1 MSKYEYIIFA
11 SLQGAIYFFLLCLIT
26 IISFGFALLIL
37 DKTQGNM
44 AIGDEVYATLTD
56 KKMSSLAFDAS
67 FTQYLLMLGEFEI
80 LGNEAVLTYTAAAQ
94 RWIWILFIFATLMT
108 NVVFFNTLVS
118 VLGV

>member
-44 AIGDEVYATLTD
+44 AIGDEVYTSLTD

-80 LGNEAVLTYTAAAQ
+80 LGNTETV
-94 RWIWILFIFATLMT
+94 
-108 NVVFFNTLVS
+108 
-118 VLGV
+118 